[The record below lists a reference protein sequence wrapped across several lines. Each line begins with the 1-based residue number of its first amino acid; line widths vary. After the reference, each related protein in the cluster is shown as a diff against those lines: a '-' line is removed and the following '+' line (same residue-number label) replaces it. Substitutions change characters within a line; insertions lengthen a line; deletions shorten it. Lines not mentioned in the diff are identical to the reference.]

1 MLYGECFLELFL
13 SFYYC
18 LPLFRFP
25 LLLLFSFLLGFSIIR
40 EKCSYYF
47 EPKANRPPSNNPEH
61 LTGTHLYAHFTYF
74 PSSSSELSSLVTN
87 YNVSSFQDSLLD
99 NCFNDLSD
107 DIVLNNLFV
116 KEKDKLIQVSY
127 FLLVLASCFVVHL
140 LASFR
145 FLLLICSC
153 CCCSCLSLLPVF
165 T

>member
-1 MLYGECFLELFL
+1 VSAFSLYFSLFITVYPSFAFLFFSYSPFCWGFL
-13 SFYYC
+13 
-18 LPLFRFP
+18 
-25 LLLLFSFLLGFSIIR
+25 INR

-127 FLLVLASCFVVHL
+127 FLLVLAPCFVVRL
-140 LASFR
+140 FVFFSFPSVIR
-145 FLLLICSC
+145 LC